1 MAALGYKQTSSR
13 PKSTS
18 ALPPGA
24 DIQDSAGL
32 PVLSRLGHSLI
43 YGFSDAVADLGVT
56 HLDMPLTPETVWRAI
71 RDPKS
76 CDPTRLMG
84 DLD

>member
-1 MAALGYKQTSSR
+1 WDLHPLEKR
-13 PKSTS
+13 
-18 ALPPGA
+18 
-24 DIQDSAGL
+24 
-32 PVLSRLGHSLI
+32 RLTTAHTHSGHSLI
-43 YGFSDAVADLGVT
+43 YGFSDGGADLGVT

-76 CDPTRLMG
+76 CDPTGLMG

>member
-1 MAALGYKQTSSR
+1 M
-13 PKSTS
+13 
-18 ALPPGA
+18 
-24 DIQDSAGL
+24 
-32 PVLSRLGHSLI
+32 I

-56 HLDMPLTPETVWRAI
+56 HLDMPLTPETVWRVI
-71 RDPKS
+71 RDPKSRDPKS